1 MPVIEPGARVAISQ
15 FVSLLGLTGIV
26 SFGRLRGN
34 HAMIPGV
41 GGQIRLS
48 EHGKRIVGGVGILNQ
63 WYTPVLNT
71 ALATWSETRFPSSY
85 TSRMSISFWILITG
99 TNAAWRNVF
108 HVSPDTDSWRR
119 HSLFINPS
127 TTGMH
132 ICTDTTNRLNE
143 FTNVPTLTTNA
154 KTHVVFT
161 WNGRERKTYY
171 NAVLQNT
178 TILDG
183 DPLANDATVQIFS
196 ASSFT
201 GYATG
206 GFQIHKLWFYP
217 ITMTQ
222 AHITSVYNTEVSLV

>member
-1 MPVIEPGARVAISQ
+1 MPVIEPNARVALSH
-15 FVSLLGLTGIV
+15 FVSFLGMTGMV

-34 HAMIPGV
+34 HAMIPAA
-41 GGQIRLS
+41 GQVQLS
-48 EHGKRIVGGVGILNQ
+48 AHGKRIVGGMGILNQ

-71 ALATWSETRFPSSY
+71 VLATWSETKIPNTY
-85 TSRMSISFWILITG
+85 TSRMSISFWILISG
-99 TNAAWRNVF
+99 TNASWRNVF
-108 HVSPDTDSWRR
+108 HVSPDTDGWRR

-132 ICTDTTNRLNE
+132 LCTDTSNRTNE
-143 FTNVPTLTTNA
+143 YTNLPTLTANA
-154 KTHVVFT
+154 KTHVVIT
-161 WNGRERKTYY
+161 LNGRERKTYY
-171 NAVLQNT
+171 NAVLQDT
-178 TILDG
+178 TTLDG

-196 ASSFT
+196 AGSNS

-222 AHITSVYNTEVSLV
+222 AHITSQYNIESLLV